1 MDNLRHWSGPPRLV
15 EVSWF
20 KILKEDIQTVF
31 ARDPAA
37 RNILEVIFCYSGLH
51 ALWLHRL
58 AHFFWKHKLRLL
70 GRLISQISR
79 SLTGVEIHPGAKI
92 GRRFFIDHGM
102 GVVIGETA
110 EIGDDV
116 LLYQGVVL
124 GGTSLEKKK
133 RHPTIGNNV
142 VIGAAAILLGPI
154 TVGDGA
160 RIGANSVVVS
170 SVPLG
175 ATVVGVPGRVVE
187 EGRKPVI
194 DLEHGRLPDPITDAI
209 RFILKEQARLEERI
223 KQIEASSGLP
233 IQPSEAEEREKIEQ
247 AFEARLLKNKPEESS
262 RI

>member
-1 MDNLRHWSGPPRLV
+1 M
-15 EVSWF
+15 F

-37 RNILEVIFCYSGLH
+37 RNVLEVVFCYSGLH

-58 AHFFWKHKLRLL
+58 AHFAWRHRLRLL
-70 GRLISQISR
+70 GRLISQINR
-79 SLTGVEIHPGAKI
+79 HLTGVEIHPGARI

-133 RHPTIGNNV
+133 RHPTVGNNV
-142 VIGAAAILLGPI
+142 VVGAAAILLGPI
-154 TVGDGA
+154 TVGEGA
-160 RIGANSVVVS
+160 HIGANSVVVK
-170 SVPLG
+170 SVPPG

-194 DLEHGRLPDPITDAI
+194 DLEHGRLPDPITESI

-223 KQIEASSGLP
+223 KQLEALSELP
-233 IQPSEAEEREKIEQ
+233 AQSTEAGEREEIEQ
-247 AFEARLLKNKPEESS
+247 AFEAHLFKNKPEEKGE
-262 RI
+262 